1 MQARPFLKMHGLGN
15 DFVVFDARRQPLS
28 LTTANVRAI
37 ADRHTG
43 IGCDQLIVIE
53 PAPQADADVFMRI
66 YNADGDEVGACGNA
80 SRCVA
85 WLLMQEHDRR
95 GVRIATASGIVS
107 AEAASGTAIAVDMGV
122 VRCAWQE
129 IPLAEPAD
137 TLHLGITAL
146 PLHDPVAVSVGNPHA
161 VFFVDDADAVPL
173 AIVGPVIER
182 HPLFPQRTNVEA
194 AAVLSRERIRLRV
207 WERGAGITRAC
218 GTGAC
223 AAAVAACRRGLTG
236 RRVTVDLD
244 GGSLAVEWRDDDH
257 VIMTG
262 PASLS
267 FTGVLGPSLMPVGG
281 ADG

>member
-244 GGSLAVEWRDDDH
+244 GGNLAVEWRDDDH